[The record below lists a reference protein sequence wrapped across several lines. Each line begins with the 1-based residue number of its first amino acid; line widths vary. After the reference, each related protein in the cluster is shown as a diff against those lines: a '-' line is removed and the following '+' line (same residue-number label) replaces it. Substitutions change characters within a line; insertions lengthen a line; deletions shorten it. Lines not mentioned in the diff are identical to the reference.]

1 MGYRG
6 PGDLAAALGP
16 AGGDRRLVVARR
28 DGRGVATMLRPAQ
41 PEEAL
46 ADGEL
51 LLELIPKGGR
61 WIVASDAWY
70 FKEGD
75 AERWTAARYGEFRV
89 SPDGRAL
96 LVAMADAELRRIVP

>member
-1 MGYRG
+1 
-6 PGDLAAALGP
+6 
-16 AGGDRRLVVARR
+16 
-28 DGRGVATMLRPAQ
+28 MLRPAQ
-41 PEEAL
+41 PGEVV

-89 SPDGRAL
+89 SAEGRAL
-96 LVAMADAELRRIVP
+96 LVGRADADLRRIAP